1 MFPVFCVPVNVFKN
15 CPIEFTGDLI
25 LKSTPVTRT
34 SPKVTELGSR
44 RGKKGAE
51 LAFKKGSEAR

>member
-15 CPIEFTGDLI
+15 CPIEF
-25 LKSTPVTRT
+25 
-34 SPKVTELGSR
+34 KVTELGSR